1 MKSRPRL
8 TRKTVL
14 LAGLFLLTAIPLS
27 YLLIPEVLVWSATLL
42 VAETEAFPAD
52 AIVILGGGAPGR
64 AREAADLYRAGLAP
78 TVGLTTGEPPDGY
91 EEMSRLGIELVRSHE
106 NYLRVLKGFGVP
118 EESIIRIEEPVTET
132 MNELTR
138 VREFARERN
147 WTSLII
153 VTSNYHTRRSLLIT
167 KYLFDSDWRIAVV
180 GSRHDGFRPND
191 WWQEVRHIRTF
202 LIEFEKLLV
211 YEMYIQPRLWF

>member
-1 MKSRPRL
+1 M
-8 TRKTVL
+8 
-14 LAGLFLLTAIPLS
+14 
-27 YLLIPEVLVWSATLL
+27 
-42 VAETEAFPAD
+42 
-52 AIVILGGGAPGR
+52 ILGGGAPGR

-78 TVGLTTGEPPDGY
+78 TVVLTTGEPPDGY

-167 KYLFDSDWRIAVV
+167 KYLFDSDLADRSGRIA
-180 GSRHDGFRPND
+180 P
-191 WWQEVRHIRTF
+191 
-202 LIEFEKLLV
+202 
-211 YEMYIQPRLWF
+211 

>member
-1 MKSRPRL
+1 MKVRLRL

-14 LAGLFLLTAIPLS
+14 VAGLLLVSAIPVS

-42 VAETEAFPAD
+42 VAETATFPAD

-64 AREAADLYRAGLAP
+64 AREAAELYRAGLAG
-78 TVGLTTGEPPDGY
+78 TVVLTTGEPPVGY
-91 EEMSRLGIELVRSHE
+91 DEMSRLGIELVRSNE
-106 NYLRVLKGFGVP
+106 NYERVLRGFGVP
-118 EESIIRIEEPVTET
+118 EESIVRIEEPVTET

-138 VREFARERN
+138 VREFAKESK

-167 KYLFDSDWRIAVV
+167 QYVFDSNWQIAVV

-202 LIEFEKLLV
+202 LVEFQKLLL
-211 YEMYIQPRLWF
+211 YEFYIQPRLWF